1 MVRSAGAKKGSAA
14 VLLVLLLLAASG
26 LVAFK
31 AATDG
36 AARHKLPGS
45 SIIYI
50 PSGKFLK
57 FAAFGYRG
65 LAADLIYLWAIQY
78 YTTPNIDDRFDHL
91 DHVFAIINELDP
103 RFQDPYEV
111 GAMIAV
117 DGAREVLAGPRDLS
131 RGRGRGDY
139 ARSLIQAAFAILDRG
154 AANNPDQWVYPF
166 NAGHIALMTLKN
178 YPLAERYF
186 ERCMK
191 IPGAPDFVERLRA
204 NAIFK
209 KGDPQTSWETW
220 LDIYRRAPDERT
232 KKIAS
237 NHLYN
242 VKAAIDGSALE
253 EAAVKYRD
261 RYGRWPADLE
271 TLARTGFVAEVPKD
285 FDGRDYLYD
294 AASGKVKTVIS
305 PWRR

>member
-1 MVRSAGAKKGSAA
+1 MKVRPAAAKGSALLGLV
-14 VLLVLLLLAASG
+14 VLAFAASG

-103 RFQDPYEV
+103 RYQDPYEV

-232 KKIAS
+232 RKIAS

-253 EAAVKYRD
+253 EAAAKYRD

-285 FDGRDYLYD
+285 FDGRGYLYD